1 MMRRA
6 TSRGDTATDRSGPV
20 KAAGAILPVRVHTPT
35 GGQTPVQENN
45 RVLKRPYRYVY
56 EVLAIVL
63 PIAALIYSLQLL
75 PRFGIIIY
83 KEQYL
88 TLFIAICVAISFLI
102 KPFSKSQVRDTPPWY
117 DIVGAVLA
125 LIVGGYIFLNYDE
138 IVRSLGLITTDKV
151 IVSVI
156 GIVLLLEVARRHVGW
171 TMVSVGLLALGY
183 AYFGHY
189 LSGMFETRVIRWDRL
204 VTYNYLGTG
213 AIFGTPVYV
222 AATIVTSFV
231 VFGQVLFLVGGGDAI
246 SDFAFALMGR
256 RKGGPAKVAIMSSA
270 LFGSLSGSASANVAT
285 TGMLTIPMMRKVGY
299 SPERAGA
306 VEAVASTG
314 GLVLPPVMA
323 ATGFL
328 MAEFLAVPYATVAIA
343 AAVPALL
350 FYFCVY
356 LQVHLEAVKAS
367 MEGADATELPD
378 LRDAGRR
385 MIPVAVPFAILLWTL
400 FGWNWNP
407 AASAFAASFATILMS
422 LVLPSMRRPARAY
435 VRTFVEAGEATV
447 FIAIM
452 CAIAGIVV
460 GCLGLTGL
468 GSSLSQNLIAAS
480 GGSIWLLLIFSAIG
494 CIILGMG
501 VPVTATYIILV
512 ILIGPAFE
520 QLGINKMGAHMF
532 IFYFG
537 TLSFL
542 TPPVCL
548 SVFVASSIARSAP
561 MKTALE
567 ALKLAVV
574 AYIIPFAF
582 VLNPAFLLQ
591 GTLVEI
597 GAAIIGGVAS
607 VFLISAGL
615 VGYLARRVSVVMR
628 LVLIAIGVAS
638 FFLTG
643 LHPAFA
649 LLPLAAIV
657 LLYGQQKLMGGSA
670 AGAVVGS

>member
-1 MMRRA
+1 MQ
-6 TSRGDTATDRSGPV
+6 DT
-20 KAAGAILPVRVHTPT
+20 
-35 GGQTPVQENN
+35 N
-45 RVLKRPYRYVY
+45 RVLNRPYRLIS
-56 EVLAIVL
+56 EVFAISL
-63 PIAALIYSLQLL
+63 PIAAVIYSLQVL

-88 TLFIAICVAISFLI
+88 TLFIAICVALSFLL
-102 KPFSKSQVRDTPPWY
+102 KPAVKSMTRNTPPWY

-125 LIVGGYIFLNYDE
+125 LLVGGYIFLNYDQ

-156 GIVLLLEVARRHVGW
+156 GIVLLLEAARRHVGW
-171 TMVSVGLLALGY
+171 TMVSVGLLALAY

-213 AIFGTPVYV
+213 AIFGTPVEV
-222 AATIVTSFV
+222 AATIVASFV
-231 VFGQVLFLVGGGDAI
+231 VFGQVLFLVGGGSAI

-256 RKGGPAKVAIMSSA
+256 RKGGPAKVAILSSA

-285 TGMLTIPMMRKVGY
+285 TGMLTIPMMRRVGY
-299 SPERAGA
+299 SAKRAGA

-328 MAEFLAVPYATVAIA
+328 MAEFLAIPYSAVAIA
-343 AAVPALL
+343 AAVPAIL
-350 FYFCVY
+350 FFFCIY
-356 LQVHLEAVKAS
+356 LQVHLESVKTSVA
-367 MEGADATELPD
+367 GADIEELPD
-378 LRDAGRR
+378 LRDAAQR
-385 MIPVAVPFAILLWTL
+385 MIPVIVPFAILLWTL

-407 AASAFAASFATILMS
+407 AASAFTASFATIVMS
-422 LVLPSMRRPARAY
+422 VVIPSMRRPLKAY
-435 VRTFVEAGEATV
+435 IQTFVEAGNTVV

-468 GSSLSQNLIAAS
+468 GSSLSQNLIAVS
-480 GGSIWLLLIFSAIG
+480 GGSIWLLLILSAIG
-494 CIILGMG
+494 CIVLGMG

-512 ILIGPAFE
+512 ILIGPAFT
-520 QLGINKMGAHMF
+520 QLGVSTLGAHMF
-532 IFYFG
+532 IFYYG

-548 SVFVASSIARSAP
+548 SVFVAASIARSAP
-561 MKTALE
+561 MATAVE

-574 AYIIPFAF
+574 AYIVPFAF
-582 VLNPAFLLQ
+582 VLNPAFLLG
-591 GTLVEI
+591 GTPVEN
-597 GAAIIGGVAS
+597 GAAVLSGLAS
-607 VFLISAGL
+607 VSLISAGL
-615 VGYLARRVSVVMR
+615 VGFLVQCVSLPVR
-628 LVLIAIGVAS
+628 LVLVVVGIAS
-638 FFLTG
+638 FFVSN
-643 LHPAFA
+643 LHPALA
-649 LLPLAAIV
+649 LVPV
-657 LLYGQQKLMGGSA
+657 LILGALYGQQKLMGGGTSRA
-670 AGAVVGS
+670 ILNG